1 MKREQEFI
9 KNSAILFFGTVFPR
23 FISVIMLPVITGYL
37 TKEEYGIYDLLITL
51 TSLFLPIATLQM
63 QASAFRFLI
72 KERENH
78 TGQKLIVSNIVL
90 FTVPVCLAALTTLYF
105 CMRNIDST
113 IKFLIINYYFTD
125 TMLIM
130 ARQIIRGLGKN
141 KIYSVS
147 VLMNSVIELVLVLIF
162 LVQIGLGLNGVLYA
176 LTISQGISLLYI
188 IIRVNI
194 SSYIDIRLI
203 ALKEIKSL
211 IDYSWPLI
219 PNALSSWV
227 VRVSDRLVLS
237 LFIGIEATAVYAV
250 ANKLPSIFSVVQS
263 TFSLAWQENASE
275 TVNDKDSGDYYGK
288 MFDRIYNIMVGIMA
302 LLIAFTPFLFKIL
315 IKGDYDE
322 AYNHMSIL
330 YIGVLF
336 STICSYLGGIYIAHM
351 KSKEI
356 GITTTI
362 AALINLTVNLCF
374 IKIIG
379 VYAAS
384 ISTAVCYIWLC
395 IYRMRTIQKIQKI
408 NFNYKRIIEL
418 FIILCILS
426 FIYMQ
431 RILWMDCINILF
443 SIFLFVGLNYELLKI
458 LLKTVIKK
466 RKQNETKY

>member
-51 TSLFLPIATLQM
+51 ASLFLPIATLQM

-78 TGQKLIVSNIVL
+78 TGQKLIISNIVL

-105 CMRNIDST
+105 CMRNTHSS
-113 IKFLIINYYFTD
+113 IKLLIINYYFTD

-147 VLMNSVIELVLVLIF
+147 VLMNSVIELVLVLVF

-194 SSYIDIRLI
+194 ISYIDIRLI

-275 TVNDKDSGDYYGK
+275 TVNDKDSGEYYGK
-288 MFDRIYNIMVGIMA
+288 MFD
-302 LLIAFTPFLFKIL
+302 
-315 IKGDYDE
+315 
-322 AYNHMSIL
+322 
-330 YIGVLF
+330 
-336 STICSYLGGIYIAHM
+336 
-351 KSKEI
+351 
-356 GITTTI
+356 
-362 AALINLTVNLCF
+362 
-374 IKIIG
+374 
-379 VYAAS
+379 
-384 ISTAVCYIWLC
+384 
-395 IYRMRTIQKIQKI
+395 
-408 NFNYKRIIEL
+408 
-418 FIILCILS
+418 
-426 FIYMQ
+426 
-431 RILWMDCINILF
+431 
-443 SIFLFVGLNYELLKI
+443 
-458 LLKTVIKK
+458 
-466 RKQNETKY
+466 